1 MRIEVTE
8 QEREFRAEVRDWL
21 QANVPREHRRAYVR
35 ETDVHWQRALYEGGW
50 AGINWP
56 KAFGGRGLS
65 PDQMLIW
72 YEECAKVHAP
82 HWGCMATALM
92 HAGPTLIARGTE
104 DQQTYHLPRILKGE
118 AVWCQGFSEPGAGSD
133 LANIQTRAEVY
144 GEELVVNGSKIWT
157 SSGHLADWQELLV
170 RTDPKA
176 SKHKGMSWVICDM
189 RSPGIEV
196 RPIRVMSGPYD
207 THFCE
212 VFYADVRIPLS
223 NVVGGLNNGWS
234 VAGAT
239 LGFERGTG
247 FIPEQLHQAEVLEDL
262 IKVAGERSRRE
273 GRVGLDHGEITFR
286 LATLRA
292 EFAAV
297 RALTHQ
303 SISRDR
309 NGTPGA
315 EASMIRLYF
324 SEAHQRLT
332 RLAMDVLGARMMKL
346 SNDRGW
352 TYGYLRAFP
361 ATIAAGTSDIQ
372 RNIIGERILGL
383 PRGPRPS

>member
-1 MRIEVTE
+1 MRIVVTDE
-8 QEREFRAEVRDWL
+8 DREFRAEVRDWL
-21 QANVPREHRRAYVR
+21 KANVPKEHRRAYVR
-35 ETDVHWQRALYEGGW
+35 ETDLEWQRTLYEGGW

-56 KAFGGRGLS
+56 KEHGGRGLL
-65 PDQMLIW
+65 PDQLLIW
-72 YEECAKVHAP
+72 YEESARVHAP

-92 HAGPTLIARGTE
+92 HAGPTLIVKGTRE
-104 DQQTYHLPRILKGE
+104 QQAYHLPRILKGE
-118 AVWCQGFSEPGAGSD
+118 VVWCQGWSEPGAGSD
-133 LANIQTRAEVY
+133 LTNLQTRAEID
-144 GEELVVNGSKIWT
+144 GDHLVVNGSKIWT

-170 RTDPKA
+170 RTDPDAPKT
-176 SKHKGMSWVICDM
+176 KGISWVICDM
-189 RSPGIEV
+189 HSPGIEV
-196 RPIRVMSGPYD
+196 RPIRVMSGPHD
-207 THFCE
+207 THFSQC
-212 VFYADVRIPLS
+212 FYNDVRIPLS
-223 NVVGGLNNGWS
+223 NVVGALNDGWS

-262 IKVAGERSRRE
+262 IRLAAENSKRDGRSN
-273 GRVGLDHGEITFR
+273 LDHGDVTYR

-292 EFAAV
+292 EFAAI
-297 RALTHQ
+297 RALTYQ

-309 NGTPGA
+309 NGTPGT

-332 RLAMDVLGARMMKL
+332 RLAMDVLGARMMEL

-352 TYGYLRAFP
+352 TYNYLRSFP

-383 PRGPRPS
+383 PRGPKAS